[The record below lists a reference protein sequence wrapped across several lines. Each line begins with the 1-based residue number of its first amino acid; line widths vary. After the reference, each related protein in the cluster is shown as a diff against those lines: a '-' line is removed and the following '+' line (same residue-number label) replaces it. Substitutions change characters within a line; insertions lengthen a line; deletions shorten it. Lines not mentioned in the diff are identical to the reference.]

1 MSTGSF
7 VQEVRPQGVDVTF
20 RNITAV
26 DDTCLERDSAHRE
39 QRYGCNLLSLS
50 TSRTIMWDYSRSFVI
65 SRKIL
70 HAPRVTA
77 AIIASLFAGIFAVLD
92 DLHSCET

>member
-7 VQEVRPQGVDVTF
+7 VQDVRPQGVDVAF
-20 RNITAV
+20 QNITAV
-26 DDTCLERDSAHRE
+26 DDTCLERDSALRE
-39 QRYGCNLLSLS
+39 QRYGCNRLSLS
-50 TSRTIMWDYSRSFVI
+50 TSRTIMWDYSRSAI
-65 SRKIL
+65 SCMIL

-77 AIIASLFAGIFAVLD
+77 AIMASLFAGISAVLG